1 MVWYDDGMTA
11 STETQLAVLGS
22 GAIGGLLAAQLA
34 HAGER
39 VVLWGRE
46 PGISAIASEGL
57 TIEGAVTLSQPVT
70 TASGAL
76 PRADLYLVA
85 TKTPCN
91 PELITR
97 MVREIPPHSRVLVC
111 QNGLDPERDFAEAL
125 GAERVFRAI
134 FYLGATRVAPSRIV
148 VSFWSRPTLIGGPG
162 DAAAGTA
169 IAQLLDHAG
178 HQAAY
183 TPEIRKFAWEKVIL
197 NAITNPLCALGGRT
211 ISEVMEDPRFMP
223 VLHEA
228 MAVAAA
234 DGVELSPGFE
244 EQALHLLAKTGN
256 HRGSMWEDVKLG
268 RPTEIEPLN
277 GRIVALGERL
287 GVPVSANRALVEA
300 VRRLVPA
307 REAR

>member
-1 MVWYDDGMTA
+1 MTV
-11 STETQLAVLGS
+11 SIETKLAVLGS

-57 TIEGAVTLSQPVT
+57 TIEGAIALSLPVET
-70 TASGAL
+70 GSGAL

-85 TKTPCN
+85 TKAPFN
-91 PELITR
+91 PELIAR
-97 MVREIPPHSRVLVC
+97 MAREIPPQSRVLVC

-125 GAERVFRAI
+125 GAERVHRAI
-134 FYLGATRVAPSRIV
+134 FYLGATRVAPARIM

-162 DAAAGTA
+162 DAAKATA
-169 IAQLLDHAG
+169 IAGLLDHAG
-178 HQAAY
+178 HRAAY
-183 TPEIRKFAWEKVIL
+183 TPDIRKFAWEKVIL

-211 ISEVMEDPRFMP
+211 IAEVMADPRFMP
-223 VLHEA
+223 MLHEA

-234 DGVELSPGFE
+234 DGVELSPDFE
-244 EQALHLLAKTGN
+244 EQALALLAKTGN

-287 GVPVSANRALVEA
+287 GVNVSTNRAVVEA
-300 VRRLVPA
+300 VRQLVPERRA
-307 REAR
+307 R